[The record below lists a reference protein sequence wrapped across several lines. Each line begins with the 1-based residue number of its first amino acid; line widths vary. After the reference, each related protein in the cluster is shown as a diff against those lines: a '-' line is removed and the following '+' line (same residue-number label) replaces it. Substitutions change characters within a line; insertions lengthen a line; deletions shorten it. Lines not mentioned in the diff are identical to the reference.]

1 MGPWMRS
8 HSGHPRGIHFDGADG
23 GESANSTGAGGS
35 ESGDGAHADGDSEDN
50 QPRFTQKQL
59 DEVVGRR
66 LEQERRKW
74 DRDFKQK
81 LDEALKARAA
91 ESQSQTQT
99 PDGKEKPKGKDEGT
113 IPRSEYDHLKGQLER
128 AHKEALAEKDE
139 VIAQKDKQIEVL
151 LDEKRHTAIIAAVAP
166 LSPVNAKQVAK
177 LVNDQIGFDED
188 GGIVVLSTSGQ
199 PRYGK
204 DGNYMTVDEFMVEFA
219 KANPHMFKAEVTT
232 GSGSRGGTAPGGNKQ
247 NLSTSTAK
255 IAAGLARLR
264 TSSGG

>member
-1 MGPWMRS
+1 MGHWPRG
-8 HSGHPRGIHFDGADG
+8 HSGNPRGIYFDGADG
-23 GESANSTGAGGS
+23 GESANGVGAVGS
-35 ESGDGAHADGDSEDN
+35 EATDGAQGDGDSEDS

-91 ESQSQTQT
+91 ESQSQSSAAESK
-99 PDGKEKPKGKDEGT
+99 DRPKGKDEGT
-113 IPRSEYDHLKGQLER
+113 IPRSEYDHLKSQLEK
-128 AHKEALAEKDE
+128 AHKEALTEKDQI
-139 VIAQKDKQIEVL
+139 IAQKDKQIEVL

-166 LSPVNAKQVAK
+166 LSPVNAKQIAK
-177 LVNDQIGFDED
+177 LVNDQVGFDED
-188 GGIVVLSTSGQ
+188 GGIVVLSASGQ

-219 KANPHMFKAEVTT
+219 KANPHLFKAEVTT
-232 GSGSRGGTAPGGNKQ
+232 GSGSRGGAAPGGNKQ

-264 TSSGG
+264 TASG